1 MGRILERKK
10 KIAKILG
17 AGTLGLGL
25 TLGGAGVAI
34 SVSEHFKEVATE
46 QARIAEQQAKAQEK
60 ARAQAQIEAQAR
72 AEAQAKAQAARK
84 NTINKLTELDATT
97 LKAQGYT
104 VHRQLSEMG
113 SNCAD
118 EGRTNNTGYN
128 GETTAL
134 AYTVSKDGRNGMVC
148 VSHGAAG
155 PLVSMF
161 AVTAPPQQRPA
172 TSSQQQDKETVI
184 KTLTGN
190 DIKVMRQKGFELEG
204 YSANDSSTLGSRCNN
219 NGTTNGT
226 GYNGWNTTISYKVHD
241 RSGKQGKV
249 CIEHNKPGQQGAP
262 SRAQFSESL
271 RPGH

>member
-1 MGRILERKK
+1 
-10 KIAKILG
+10 
-17 AGTLGLGL
+17 
-25 TLGGAGVAI
+25 
-34 SVSEHFKEVATE
+34 
-46 QARIAEQQAKAQEK
+46 
-60 ARAQAQIEAQAR
+60 
-72 AEAQAKAQAARK
+72 
-84 NTINKLTELDATT
+84 
-97 LKAQGYT
+97 
-104 VHRQLSEMG
+104 MG

-204 YSANDSSTLGSRCNN
+204 YSANDSSTLAVAAITTAQQTARDITAGTLQFPIKSTTVQESRGKSVSSITSPVNRVLPHGRNSQKACARVINN
-219 NGTTNGT
+219 AF
-226 GYNGWNTTISYKVHD
+226 I
-241 RSGKQGKV
+241 
-249 CIEHNKPGQQGAP
+249 
-262 SRAQFSESL
+262 
-271 RPGH
+271 